1 MKKVSVAIM
10 AFGAAACL
18 VMPDL
23 VMAAGGGN
31 VDMLVVVA
39 DTRVVQSPI
48 TLYFLDLYNTNPLG
62 FGILCVILTA
72 ALGCSLGLTADFFMA
87 RSGLDLT
94 SRKLIEH

>member
-1 MKKVSVAIM
+1 MKRVSYPLM
-10 AFGAAACL
+10 AFLALACL
-18 VMPDL
+18 LIPDL

-48 TLYFLDLYNTNPLG
+48 TLYFLDIYNTSPLG
-62 FGILCVILTA
+62 FGVLCVILTA
-72 ALGCSLGLTADFFMA
+72 ILGGVLGLTADFIMV
-87 RSGLDLT
+87 RTGLDLT

>member
-1 MKKVSVAIM
+1 MKKVSFSLA
-10 AFGAAACL
+10 AFFVVACL
-18 VMPDL
+18 IMPDF

-31 VDMLVVVA
+31 VEMLVVVA

-62 FGILCVILTA
+62 FGILCVLLTA
-72 ALGCSLGLTADFFMA
+72 FLGCTLGLTADFFMA